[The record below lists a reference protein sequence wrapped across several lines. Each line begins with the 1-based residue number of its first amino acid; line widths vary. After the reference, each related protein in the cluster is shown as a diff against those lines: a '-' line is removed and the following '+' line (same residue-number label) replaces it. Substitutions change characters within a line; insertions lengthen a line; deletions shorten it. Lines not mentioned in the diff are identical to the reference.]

1 MSFGWKKKNRIIV
14 TALELCRSVRQVIG
28 GLTAG
33 LKTVGCLTSG
43 AFTSAGSIQLST
55 VPVSKLNGT
64 HANER
69 CGKMFVLRE
78 LSDLC

>member
-14 TALELCRSVRQVIG
+14 TALASCRSAQQVIG
-28 GLTAG
+28 GLIAS

-64 HANER
+64 HVNER
-69 CGKMFVLRE
+69 CSKMFVLRAF
-78 LSDLC
+78 SNLC